1 VFHGVRRET
10 RRGTRAP
17 ARAAALQRGL
27 AGRARAAI
35 ISPERVVACP
45 AALLVMV
52 LPPAADVA
60 ARDAGSSIQSWSA
73 VGGTRPWLARRGW
86 RQSLW
91 QSPGGKG
98 AICEQARRRTWQ
110 AAGCLAF
117 FGSIAEWNI
126 HLDGEQHLRET
137 DFVAARE
144 RLCCGDFI
152 ASGWKRNCTLFCS
165 FVARSVFAVPCSR
178 SHSDDPHASRLVQQ
192 ISPPPPCS
200 LVFYVPLPCIEHLST
215 SSDTCSKITNLEH
228 LGRT

>member
-1 VFHGVRRET
+1 MFHGVRRET

-73 VGGTRPWLARRGW
+73 AGGTRPWLARRGW

-98 AICEQARRRTWQ
+98 AICEQARRRPSQ
-110 AAGCLAF
+110 AGFGC
-117 FGSIAEWNI
+117 
-126 HLDGEQHLRET
+126 GEPHLRET

-144 RLCCGDFI
+144 RLCYGDFI
-152 ASGWKRNCTLFCS
+152 ASGLKRNCIVCCS
-165 FVARSVFAVPCSR
+165 CRVAVRCSR
-178 SHSDDPHASRLVQQ
+178 LHSDYQHALRL
-192 ISPPPPCS
+192 
-200 LVFYVPLPCIEHLST
+200 
-215 SSDTCSKITNLEH
+215 
-228 LGRT
+228 